1 MIALIP
7 GLTAALAYLQPQP
20 SAPPAP
26 QEGFSP
32 LLATAAPSGQDEAP
46 PKPLP
51 PSRYVVQPGDN
62 LTCIAKKLG
71 YDDPL
76 VLAQFNKLKN
86 PNLLQ
91 VGQVLML
98 PENTSPPPT
107 LVSQD

>member
-7 GLTAALAYLQPQP
+7 GFTAALAYLQPQP

-32 LLATAAPSGQDEAP
+32 FLAAAAPSGQDAAP

-76 VLAQFNKLKN
+76 VLAQVNKLKN